1 MTNDNLIIII
11 NTKLYIEFTLIE
23 TEDPMEYKYGKNVS
37 YEDFAS
43 GRVLY
48 HTGGVPNFPVRLAME
63 IYGRCKKYLDK
74 DNNISI
80 YDCCCGG
87 GYLLTVLGF
96 LNQGLIT
103 RIVASDIDP
112 GSVEIAKNNLGL
124 LNNEGIEKRIL
135 EIQGLIDQYGK
146 QSHIDAKTSAIK
158 LQKMLSNNDL
168 SIEVFV
174 ADALRDLQ
182 ISTAPDIIITDV
194 PYGNLVNWDGKQ
206 LNGVDLLL
214 ASLYNIC
221 DAHTVIGICMDKKQK
236 ISVDGFTRLEKQI
249 IGKRKFEILRK
260 HSG

>member
-1 MTNDNLIIII
+1 
-11 NTKLYIEFTLIE
+11 
-23 TEDPMEYKYGKNVS
+23 MEYKYGKNEN

-48 HTGGVPNFPVRLAME
+48 HNGGVPNFPVRLAME
-63 IYGRCKKYLDK
+63 IYGRCTKYLKKETD
-74 DNNISI
+74 ISL

-87 GYLLTVLGF
+87 GYLLTVLGL
-96 LNQGLIT
+96 LNHGSIS
-103 RIVASDIDP
+103 RIIGSDIDP
-112 GSVEIAKNNLGL
+112 GSIEIAKRNLGL
-124 LNNEGIEKRIL
+124 LSADGISKRMI
-135 EIQGLIDQYGK
+135 EIQELIDQYGK
-146 QSHIDAKTSAIK
+146 QSHIDAKTSGIK
-158 LQKMLSNNDL
+158 LKKMLRNNEM

-182 ISTAPDIIITDV
+182 VSTAPDIIITDV
-194 PYGNLVNWDGKQ
+194 PYGNLVNWDEKQ

-221 DAHTVIGICMDKKQK
+221 DDHTVIGICMDKKQK
-236 ISVDGFTRLEKQI
+236 ISGDGFSRLEKQI